1 VTVEIRPFGTRC
13 NIQCR
18 YCYQEPR
25 REAGLLAKSF
35 DIVVM
40 LPLPMTAQLAET
52 NSPLQIIASVI
63 LIAVGLQSRRK
74 QSHFKV
80 KI

>member
-1 VTVEIRPFGTRC
+1 
-13 NIQCR
+13 
-18 YCYQEPR
+18 
-25 REAGLLAKSF
+25 
-35 DIVVM
+35 M
-40 LPLPMTAQLAET
+40 LPLPMTAQIAET